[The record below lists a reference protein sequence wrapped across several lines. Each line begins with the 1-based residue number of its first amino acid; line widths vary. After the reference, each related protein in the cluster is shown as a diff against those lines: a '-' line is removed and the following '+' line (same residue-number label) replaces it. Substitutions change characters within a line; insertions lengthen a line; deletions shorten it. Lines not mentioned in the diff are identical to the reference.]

1 MWRYIIFR
9 LLQAVPVLFI
19 VIFITFVTVRLV
31 GDPAVL
37 FAPPGATPEDIDQ
50 LRIQFGLDKPL
61 VVQFFTYMA
70 NVLRG
75 DFGVSLRWN
84 IPVLEL
90 WASRLPYTLLLGVAV
105 GWIGAPLG
113 MTLGIL
119 STIHVNKW
127 PDNLIRFLAFM
138 GMSMPGFWI
147 AIMLVMIFAV
157 RLGWFPT
164 SGWQGPE
171 YLVLPTVA
179 MLIGGMAGGI
189 RFTRT
194 LLLDAMDQEYIK
206 TARIKGVHWLS
217 VILKHGFRNAAIPV
231 ITSMILGIPGM
242 LGGALVIELIFNWP
256 GIGRLMIE
264 AVYARDF
271 PLIQGTALLGAALF
285 LICSIAVDIAYV
297 YIDPRIRYR

>member
-9 LLQAVPVLFI
+9 LIQAVFVLFI
-19 VIFITFVTVRLV
+19 VIFITFVSIRLV
-31 GDPAVL
+31 GDPTLL
-37 FAPPGATPEDIDQ
+37 FAPPGATPQDIEL
-50 LRIQFGLDKPL
+50 LRQQYGLDKPII
-61 VVQFFTYMA
+61 VQFFTYLT
-70 NVLRG
+70 NILQG

-84 IPVLEL
+84 IPVFKL
-90 WASRLPYTLLLGVAV
+90 WASRLPYTLLLGVIV
-105 GWIGAPLG
+105 GWLSAPIGF
-113 MTLGIL
+113 TLGIL

-127 PDNLIRFLAFM
+127 PDNLIRLFAFM
-138 GMSMPGFWI
+138 GMSMPAFWI
-147 AIMLVMIFAV
+147 AIMLVMIFSV

-164 SGWQGPE
+164 SGWQGPQ

-179 MLIGGMAGGI
+179 MLLGGMAGTI

-217 VILKHGFRNAAIPV
+217 VILKHAFRNAAIPV
-231 ITSMILGIPGM
+231 ITSMILGIPGI
-242 LGGALVIELIFNWP
+242 LSGALIIELIFNWP
-256 GIGRLMIE
+256 GVGRLMIE
-264 AVYARDF
+264 AVFTRDY
-271 PLIQGTALLGAALF
+271 PLIQGTALLGAGLF